1 MNEQE
6 LVEAIKNKDQ
16 DAFRSLIEQYQGM
29 ILNTCYGFVQD
40 EDDAKDLTQEV
51 FIEIINS
58 IHKFRGDAKL
68 STWLYRLA
76 VNKSL
81 NHIKKHKRKS
91 LFSSLD
97 NILKF
102 DKNELSAS
110 KSFNA
115 DAPIINQEQSKKL
128 YQAIDSLSKNQR
140 IAFTLHKI
148 EGVSYAEIAKIMN
161 VTVFSV
167 ESLIYR
173 ARSGLQKKLIDLYK
187 KSYD

>member
-1 MNEQE
+1 MNEQA

-16 DAFRSLIEQYQGM
+16 DAYRSLIDQYQGM

-40 EDDAKDLTQEV
+40 EDDAKDLSQEV

-68 STWLYRLA
+68 STWLYRMA

-81 NHIKKHKRKS
+81 NHIKKYKRAS
-91 LFSSLD
+91 LFSR
-97 NILKF
+97 I
-102 DKNELSAS
+102 DKVLHSDKGEMSAS

-115 DAPIINQEQSKKL
+115 DAPIINEEQSKRL

-148 EGVSYAEIAKIMN
+148 EGVSYAEIAEIMN

-173 ARSGLQKKLIDLYK
+173 ARSSLQKELINFYQK
-187 KSYD
+187 NME